1 MTTKMIA
8 NNILIMNKN
17 LLIFIVVA
25 LLILGVVYYFSNPLE
40 EDQIGNENLSDNTSV
55 GALEQE
61 LVDTDL
67 DNLDQEFA
75 DIEMELEASISEAQ

>member
-1 MTTKMIA
+1 MIA

>member
-1 MTTKMIA
+1 
-8 NNILIMNKN
+8 MNKN